1 MWSEHAHVRIAERI
15 SIGES
20 HMSHQALFA
29 GLVIDEHDR
38 PLEVA
43 MVGDEA
49 AYIIDDD
56 GFRRHI
62 DAAYIDRQVLTIL
75 QEQINANKD
84 VVEQGIMKAVGSD
97 DLFTKAAIDKS
108 IENFD
113 QVLERGLPQEALQWL
128 GLMGFRIV
136 VNLHGDVIKL
146 DQPGAIDEGDE

>member
-1 MWSEHAHVRIAERI
+1 M
-15 SIGES
+15 G
-20 HMSHQALFA
+20 HQALFA

-62 DAAYIDRQVLTIL
+62 DAAHIDRQVLTIL

-136 VNLHGDVIKL
+136 VDLHGDVIKL

>member
-1 MWSEHAHVRIAERI
+1 
-15 SIGES
+15 
-20 HMSHQALFA
+20 MSHLALFA
-29 GLVIDEHDR
+29 GLVIDEQDR
-38 PLEVA
+38 PLGVA

-49 AYIIDDD
+49 AYVIDDD
-56 GFRRHI
+56 GFLRHI
-62 DAAYIDRQVLTIL
+62 DAAQIDRQVLTIL

-113 QVLERGLPQEALQWL
+113 QVLERGLPQDAVQWL

-136 VNLHGDVIKL
+136 VNLHGDVIRL
-146 DQPGAIDEGDE
+146 DQPGTIDESDE

>member
-1 MWSEHAHVRIAERI
+1 
-15 SIGES
+15 
-20 HMSHQALFA
+20 MSHQALFA
-29 GLVIDEHDR
+29 GLVIDENDR
-38 PLEVA
+38 PLDVA

-49 AYIIDDD
+49 AYVIDDD

-62 DAAYIDRQVLTIL
+62 DAAQIDRQVLTIL

-84 VVEQGIMKAVGSD
+84 MVEQGIMKAVGSD

-113 QVLERGLPQEALQWL
+113 QVLERGLPQDALQWL

-146 DQPGAIDEGDE
+146 DQPGTIDESGE

>member
-29 GLVIDEHDR
+29 GLVIDEQDR

>member
-1 MWSEHAHVRIAERI
+1 MESR
-15 SIGES
+15 STGELI
-20 HMSHQALFA
+20 MSHQALFA
-29 GLVIDEHDR
+29 GLVIDEHNR
-38 PLEVA
+38 PLDVA

-49 AYIIDDD
+49 AYVIDDD

-62 DAAYIDRQVLTIL
+62 DAAQIDRQVLAIL

-84 VVEQGIMKAVGSD
+84 AVEQGIMKVVGSD

-113 QVLERGLPQEALQWL
+113 QVLERGLPPDALQWL

-146 DQPGAIDEGDE
+146 DQPGVIDEGDE

>member
-1 MWSEHAHVRIAERI
+1 
-15 SIGES
+15 
-20 HMSHQALFA
+20 MSHQALFA
-29 GLVIDEHDR
+29 GLVIDENDR

-43 MVGDEA
+43 MVGNEA
-49 AYIIDDD
+49 AYVIDDD
-56 GFRRHI
+56 GFHRHI
-62 DAAYIDRQVLTIL
+62 DAAQIDRQVLTIL

-84 VVEQGIMKAVGSD
+84 MVEQGIMKAVGSD

-113 QVLERGLPQEALQWL
+113 QVLERGLPQDALQWL

-146 DQPGAIDEGDE
+146 DQPGAIDESGE

>member
-1 MWSEHAHVRIAERI
+1 
-15 SIGES
+15 
-20 HMSHQALFA
+20 MSHQALFA

-62 DAAYIDRQVLTIL
+62 DAAHIDRQVLTIL

-136 VNLHGDVIKL
+136 VDLHGDVIKL

>member
-1 MWSEHAHVRIAERI
+1 
-15 SIGES
+15 
-20 HMSHQALFA
+20 MSHQALFA
-29 GLVIDEHDR
+29 GLVIDEHNR
-38 PLEVA
+38 PLDVA

-49 AYIIDDD
+49 AYVIDDD

-62 DAAYIDRQVLTIL
+62 DAAQIDRQVLAIL

-84 VVEQGIMKAVGSD
+84 AVEQGIMKVVGSD

-113 QVLERGLPQEALQWL
+113 QVLERGLPPDALQWL

-146 DQPGAIDEGDE
+146 DQPGVIDEGDE

>member
-1 MWSEHAHVRIAERI
+1 
-15 SIGES
+15 
-20 HMSHQALFA
+20 MSHQALFA

-38 PLEVA
+38 PLDVA
-43 MVGDEA
+43 MVGNDA
-49 AYIIDDD
+49 AYVIDDA

-62 DAAYIDRQVLTIL
+62 DAAMIDRQVLTIL

-84 VVEQGIMKAVGSD
+84 MVEQGIMKAVGSD

-113 QVLERGLPQEALQWL
+113 QVLERGLPPDALQWL
-128 GLMGFRIV
+128 GMMGFRIV

>member
-1 MWSEHAHVRIAERI
+1 
-15 SIGES
+15 
-20 HMSHQALFA
+20 MSHQALFA

-38 PLEVA
+38 PLDVA
-43 MVGDEA
+43 MVGNEA

-56 GFRRHI
+56 GFHRHI
-62 DAAYIDRQVLTIL
+62 DAAQIDRQVLAIL

-84 VVEQGIMKAVGSD
+84 MVEQGIMKAVGSD
-97 DLFTKAAIDKS
+97 DLFTRAAINKS

-113 QVLERGLPQEALQWL
+113 QVLERGLPQDALQWL

>member
-1 MWSEHAHVRIAERI
+1 
-15 SIGES
+15 
-20 HMSHQALFA
+20 MSHQALFA

-62 DAAYIDRQVLTIL
+62 DAAHIDRQVLTIL

>member
-1 MWSEHAHVRIAERI
+1 
-15 SIGES
+15 
-20 HMSHQALFA
+20 MSHQALFA

-38 PLEVA
+38 PLGVA

-49 AYIIDDD
+49 AYVIDDD
-56 GFRRHI
+56 GFHRHI
-62 DAAYIDRQVLTIL
+62 DAAQVDRQVLTIL

-84 VVEQGIMKAVGSD
+84 TVEQGIMKAVGSD

-113 QVLERGLPQEALQWL
+113 QVLERGMPQDALQWL
-128 GLMGFRIV
+128 GMMGFRIV

-146 DQPGAIDEGDE
+146 DQPGAIDESGE

>member
-1 MWSEHAHVRIAERI
+1 
-15 SIGES
+15 
-20 HMSHQALFA
+20 MSHQAFFA
-29 GLVIDEHDR
+29 GLVIDEHNR
-38 PLEVA
+38 PLDVA

-49 AYIIDDD
+49 AYVIDDD

-62 DAAYIDRQVLTIL
+62 DAAQIDRQVLAIL

-84 VVEQGIMKAVGSD
+84 AVEQGIMKVVGSD

-113 QVLERGLPQEALQWL
+113 QVLERGLPPDALQWL

-136 VNLHGDVIKL
+136 VNLHGEVVKL
-146 DQPGAIDEGDE
+146 DQPGVIDEGDE